1 MPDGSQHLPKQHCLV
16 PCGTCDYIR
25 PEILKAHERALVAL
39 EMEDDDRSSDFE
51 HEDDVYGRETDW
63 WSMGAMLCE
72 MAYGQAP
79 FFAEDIRRTYAKIMA
94 DNVCF
99 LLYLVQQTLIY
110 VQRYIPFNNNIIIS
124 PEFQDFLR
132 K

>member
-1 MPDGSQHLPKQHCLV
+1 
-16 PCGTCDYIR
+16 
-25 PEILKAHERALVAL
+25 
-39 EMEDDDRSSDFE
+39 
-51 HEDDVYGRETDW
+51 
-63 WSMGAMLCE
+63 MLYE

-94 DNVCF
+94 DNVCS
-99 LLYLVQQTLIY
+99 LLCLAQQTLIY
-110 VQRYIPFNNNIIIS
+110 VQRYIPFNNNNIIS